1 MQRQITKLS
10 MVGALSVVATAAAAQ
25 HSTQAK
31 HELGADLA
39 FAYEHQSLG
48 SLSANQFVAG
58 TPLDLR
64 IGFIAGDRLVV
75 EPRIF
80 FRYASKGGFNT
91 GTGATVAAY
100 QFTPDLNVLVAFQD
114 NKKGAYFTAG
124 VGADLEKI
132 TQTSTGQV
140 TINGGLGTRVPYESG
155 AIRLEAFG
163 RYAFKNETNGV
174 PSALDIGA
182 RIGLSLWH

>member
-1 MQRQITKLS
+1 MRQWTSKVAPI
-10 MVGALSVVATAAAAQ
+10 VALGLVTAAAAAQ
-25 HSTQAK
+25 HAMQAK
-31 HELGADLA
+31 HEIGVDIAA
-39 FAYEHQSLG
+39 AYEHQSLG
-48 SLSANQFVAG
+48 SVSANQFTAG
-58 TPLDLR
+58 TPVDLR
-64 IGFIAGDRLVV
+64 LGFIAGSRLVL

-100 QFTPDLNVLVAFQD
+100 VIMPDLNLLVAFQD
-114 NKKGAYFTAG
+114 NKKGPYFTAG
-124 VGADLEKI
+124 VGADLEKV
-132 TQTSTGQV
+132 TQTSTGQLA
-140 TINGGLGTRVPYESG
+140 INGGVGTRVPYESG

-174 PSALDIGA
+174 PNALDIGA